1 MNARAPDIRLHGRD
15 NTLTCSKCGSIRLFY
30 NGTLQC
36 PICDKIRLMPSEDYI
51 RKLEKELDLAIKT
64 LQLFLD
70 NSSYQNIFHNSIRD
84 RASAAEQ
91 LLSSPQDKDAA
102 RMWVSTSLLLAWNS
116 VQNDGKYVT
125 YSEVL
130 WVSEQVITLYS
141 LIKSLKNG
149 QSVVLEDDVII
160 NTELRGLDFVPD
172 SVLVSLKTELNIPE
186 MPDDILWSGETIIKE
201 LAFSHL
207 ELVRS
212 ETISRSLKAVFNERL
227 VPHLNSSKA
236 SSEFLDI
243 CLKISAIT
251 SFTLGPAFKPTLGTL
266 EAPPFLFDF
275 IVNRI
280 SGDMDQNIT
289 ESFFK
294 RMGNKAVYG
303 INGLGY
309 TAIIRNE
316 VTGNYHI
323 CYNSLTLLSIATYN
337 RSKDPFVGRA
347 HNIKGK
353 VFEEVLFNG
362 VSGYLNTLHPVNGSK
377 LLRYQL
383 PNAKGDIDVGGY
395 NEDILIVIESKNWD
409 APNISSLEEE
419 IRNFE
424 SKIEY
429 INENLEDLGFNQNLE
444 VRPIF
449 YTPFPPYPKWNDIL
463 LIPSQLFLYLYLGQT
478 FGIRDLP
485 LLSEDKRVSTFLE
498 QDEGERAFA
507 LDLSDCIKDIPEN
520 TFRIQDGIVKDFDE
534 SEITVYILTY
544 NLDLMFL
551 ICDINASI
559 YEKIINDKLRAG
571 SYLRMALYNVSG
583 GWTPTQLLDYTFI
596 KNVQLPFNPLTE
608 LTYENPRT
616 TIIETIRNIWG
627 GTMGDSIL
635 DFISKWDIDLQKL
648 IRRLN
653 EKGQNIF
660 SGVGIALGLNDINEH
675 VSQCSCGEI
684 VACSNE
690 LFESLRKEYPDGMIK
705 CKYCDPEVHD
715 KISNIIGH
723 EVISL
728 SLGEILIF
736 LAHQNNKHD

>member
-1 MNARAPDIRLHGRD
+1 M
-15 NTLTCSKCGSIRLFY
+15 S
-30 NGTLQC
+30 
-36 PICDKIRLMPSEDYI
+36 SEDYI
-51 RKLEKELDLAIKT
+51 KKLEKKLDQEIHT
-64 LQLFLD
+64 LRLFLD

-84 RASAAEQ
+84 RSSAAEQ
-91 LLSSPQDKDAA
+91 LLSSPHDKDAA

-116 VQNDGKYVT
+116 VQNDGKDVT

-141 LIKSLKNG
+141 LIKSLKND
-149 QSVVLEDDVII
+149 QSVVLEDEVIV

-201 LAFSHL
+201 LSFSHL

-212 ETISRSLKAVFNERL
+212 ETISRTLKAVFNERL
-227 VPHLNSSKA
+227 VPHLSNSTE

-243 CLKISAIT
+243 CFKISAIT

-266 EAPPFLFDF
+266 ETPPFLYNF
-275 IVNRI
+275 IVTQI
-280 SGDMDQNIT
+280 SSDLNHDIS
-289 ESFFK
+289 ESFFNK
-294 RMGNKAVYG
+294 MGNNAVFG

-309 TAIIRNE
+309 SAIIRNE
-316 VTGNYHI
+316 VTDNYHI
-323 CYNSLTLLSIATYN
+323 CYNSLTLLSIATYH

-347 HNIKGK
+347 HNIKGE

-362 VSGYLNTLHPVNGSK
+362 VSGYLKTLHPVNGSK
-377 LLRYQL
+377 LLRYPL
-383 PNAKGDIDVGGY
+383 PNEKGDIDICGY
-395 NEDILIVIESKNWD
+395 NEDILIVIESKYWD
-409 APNISSLEEE
+409 APNISSLEDEL
-419 IRNFE
+419 IKFE

-429 INENLEDLGFNQNLE
+429 INEHLKDLGFDQNLE
-444 VRPIF
+444 VHPIF
-449 YTPFPPYPKWNDIL
+449 YTPFPPYPKWNGIL
-463 LIPSQLFLYLYLGQT
+463 LIPSQLILYFYLGQT
-478 FGIRDLP
+478 FGSRDLP
-485 LLSEDKRVSTFLE
+485 LLLNDKRVSTFLE
-498 QDEGERAFA
+498 QDKDERAFA

-534 SEITVYILTY
+534 SEITVYILTN

-559 YEKIINDKLRAG
+559 YEKIINDKIRAG

-596 KNVQLPFNPLTE
+596 KNVKIPFNPLTE

-616 TIIETIRNIWG
+616 TIIETVRNIWG
-627 GTMGDSIL
+627 GAMGDSIL
-635 DFISKWDIDLQKL
+635 DFISKRDIDLQKL
-648 IRRLN
+648 VRRLN
-653 EKGQNIF
+653 EKGQNVF
-660 SGVGIALGLNDINEH
+660 SGIGIALGLNDMHEH

-684 VACSNE
+684 IACSNE
-690 LFESLRKEYPDGMIK
+690 LFESLRKEYSDGMIK

-728 SLGEILIF
+728 SLGEILTF
-736 LAHQNNKHD
+736 LAFKKHGFDVI